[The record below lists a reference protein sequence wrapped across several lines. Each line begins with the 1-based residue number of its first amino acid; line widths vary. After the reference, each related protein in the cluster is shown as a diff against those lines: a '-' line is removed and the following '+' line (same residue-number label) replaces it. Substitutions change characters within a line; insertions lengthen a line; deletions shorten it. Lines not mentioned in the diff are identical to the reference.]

1 VRRILR
7 HYVTVI
13 AFLGILSGVS
23 ADFTPS
29 AAETLTKKQRSLYTN
44 ALALADRDQWS
55 EVKRLTARGGNSAAN
70 KILEW
75 MRLRSAIVRA
85 GYPEVSAFIKANP
98 AWPDQDKL
106 RRRAE
111 EMMGGLPTDAVL
123 AWFDR
128 YPMES
133 PDGAYH
139 LANALEAADRG
150 DEAAKAVRHA
160 WITMELGPKQATEF
174 KARFRKHLGQNE
186 EIAKL
191 EYLLWEREVRA
202 ARRQMRKV
210 PQEWRRL
217 TQARIALMIRAGNA
231 SALLRRVKPD
241 MVKNQGIVFE
251 RVRWRRRAKRM
262 DEAIDLLLANRPVN
276 PSRPDR
282 WWRERNYL
290 ARWAL
295 KEERPELAYRLASEH
310 GQPGGIGFAGAEWL
324 AGWIALRKLD
334 KPDAALKHFKAL
346 YEKVKFPVSRSRGA
360 YWAARALETK
370 ERHSVATTWYR
381 TAAQHMTRFYGQ
393 VASGHVLAA
402 ERPTLPPE
410 REPTDAERR
419 KFEAHDAVRAIRVL
433 AQLDRRRDIK
443 RFLLGLADDAK
454 TQTEWTL
461 AARLAQEMGRHDV
474 GVSIAKRALRKGVI
488 LGTTGYPALEPVS
501 DGGKDFPDPALIF
514 SVVRQESAFDAKA
527 ISHAGARG
535 LMQIMPQTA
544 LRVARKLKVPYS
556 RNRLTRDPA
565 YNLRLGQAYLA
576 NMIRDYD
583 GSLILA
589 LAAYNAGPLR
599 VERWLRRYGDP
610 GPSIYDAIDW
620 IESIPFTETR
630 TYVQRVLENLTVYRR
645 RADGLNM
652 ALTFA
657 AMEPGPFRDSAGRT
671 DRIAGDP
678 QQDGEDFA
686 GP

>member
-1 VRRILR
+1 MRRVLR
-7 HYVTVI
+7 QYVTII
-13 AFLGILSGVS
+13 AFFGFLGGLSAASV
-23 ADFTPS
+23 PS
-29 AAETLTKKQRSLYTN
+29 AAESLTKRQRAYYAN
-44 ALALADRDQWS
+44 AIELADRDLWS
-55 EVKRLTARGGNSAAN
+55 DVRKLSRAKSNGAAD
-70 KILEW
+70 KIIEW
-75 MRLRSAIVRA
+75 MRLRSAKVRA
-85 GYPEVSAFIKANP
+85 GFPEVSAFIKANP

-111 EMMGGLPTDAVL
+111 EMMGGLPADEVL
-123 AWFDR
+123 AWFDS

-139 LANALEAADRG
+139 LANALESVGRNDA
-150 DEAAKAVRHA
+150 AAKAVRHA
-160 WITMELGPKQATEF
+160 WITMELGPKQATDF
-174 KARFRKHLGQNE
+174 KARFRKYLGQKE

-202 ARRQMRKV
+202 SRRQMRKV
-210 PQEWRRL
+210 PPEWRQLAR
-217 TQARIALMIRAGNA
+217 ARIALMIRARNA
-231 SALLRRVKPD
+231 SSLLRRVKPAL
-241 MVKNQGIVFE
+241 MQNQGIVFE

-262 DEAIDLLLANRPVN
+262 DSAIDMLLANRPVN

-290 ARWAL
+290 ARWAM

-310 GQPGGIGFAGAEWL
+310 GQTSGIGFAGAEWL
-324 AGWIALRKLD
+324 AGWIALRKLN

-346 YEKVKFPVSRSRGA
+346 YNGVKFPVSRSRGA
-360 YWAARALETK
+360 YWTARALETK
-370 ERHSVATTWYR
+370 EQHSEATKWYR

-393 VASGHVLAA
+393 VAAGHVLAA
-402 ERPTLPPE
+402 ERPKLPTE
-410 REPTDAERR
+410 REPTDADRR
-419 KFEAHDAVRAIRVL
+419 AFEAHDAVRAIRVL

-454 TQTEWTL
+454 TQIEWTL

-488 LGTTGYPALEPVS
+488 LSKTGYPALEPVS
-501 DGGKDFPDPALIF
+501 NGDRAFPDPALIF
-514 SVVRQESAFDAKA
+514 SVVRQESAFDPKA

-544 LRVARKLKVPYS
+544 LRVARRLKVPYS

-589 LAAYNAGPLR
+589 LGAYNAGPLR

-630 TYVQRVLENLTVYRR
+630 TYVQRVLENLTVYRGR
-645 RADGLNM
+645 TDGLNM

-657 AMEPGPFRDSAGRT
+657 AMEPGPFKDSAGRT

-678 QQDGEDFA
+678 LQDGDDFA

>member
-1 VRRILR
+1 MLTA
-7 HYVTVI
+7 TV
-13 AFLGILSGVS
+13 
-23 ADFTPS
+23 PS
-29 AAETLTKKQRSLYTN
+29 AAETLTKQQRALYLK
-44 ALALADRDQWS
+44 ALDLADRDQWA
-55 EVKRLTARGGNSAAN
+55 EVKKLTARGGNSAAD

-75 MRLRSAIVRA
+75 MRLRSAKVRA
-85 GYPEVSAFIKANP
+85 GFPEVSAFIKANP

-111 EMMGGLPTDAVL
+111 ERMGGLPTADVL
-123 AWFDR
+123 AWFDE

-139 LANALEAADRG
+139 WANALEAVGRD
-150 DEAAKAVRHA
+150 DDAAKAVRRA
-160 WITMELGPKQATEF
+160 WITMELGPKQAADF
-174 KARFRKHLGQNE
+174 KSRYRKYIGQNE

-202 ARRQMRKV
+202 SRRQMRKV
-210 PQEWRRL
+210 PPEWRRL
-217 TQARIALMIRAGNA
+217 AQARIALMIRAGNA
-231 SALLRRVKPD
+231 SSLLRRVKPD

-262 DEAIDLLLANRPVN
+262 DDAIDMLLANRPVN

-282 WWRERNYL
+282 WWRERNFL

-295 KEERPELAYRLASEH
+295 KEERMDLAYRLASEH
-310 GQPGGIGFAGAEWL
+310 GQKSGIGFAGAEWL

-334 KPDAALKHFKAL
+334 KPGAAFRHFKAL
-346 YEKVKFPVSRSRGA
+346 YDNVQFPVSRSRGA
-360 YWAARALETK
+360 YWAARALEAK
-370 ERHSVATTWYR
+370 ERHGDATTWYR
-381 TAAQHMTRFYGQ
+381 TAARYMTRFYGQ

-410 REPTDAERR
+410 PEPDDADRR
-419 KFEAHDAVRAIRVL
+419 RFEAHDAVRAIRVL

-443 RFLLGLADDAK
+443 RFLHGLAEDA
-454 TQTEWTL
+454 TTATDWVL

-474 GVSIAKRALRKGVI
+474 SVSIAKRAAREGVI
-488 LGTTGYPALEPVS
+488 LSVTGYPALEPVS
-501 DGGKDFPDPALIF
+501 DGGEDFPDPALIF
-514 SVVRQESAFDAKA
+514 SVVRQESAFDTKA
-527 ISHAGARG
+527 VSHAGARG

-544 LRVARKLKVPYS
+544 LRVARKLKLPYS

-599 VERWLRRYGDP
+599 VERWLRRNGDP

-630 TYVQRVLENLTVYRR
+630 TYVQRVLENLTVYRG

-652 ALTFA
+652 ALTLA
-657 AMEPGPFRDSAGRT
+657 AMEPGPFEDSAGRT

-678 QQDGEDFA
+678 LQDGEDFA